1 MSRTGLARRLALI
14 GGVLLAGL
22 LLAGALTLA
31 FLNPRL
37 TTYVESAAFR
47 AEMEKATAKGLHF
60 PSGRYGPIK
69 RTGVLSA
76 ATDGFTAQEGRKAL
90 RTLEAHGIQA
100 KFNPWGV
107 FLRRW
112 QLDEVRIAG
121 GEVGIQVYEPK
132 PEPSPA
138 KPWYHV
144 FLPQR
149 VYLKRVESEP
159 ADVTWRLRGE
169 RAGFFGTRLL
179 ITPHGRDFNYQATGG
194 TLKMALIP
202 DLPLRDTR
210 LLITKKLLTLYNLD
224 LRSGETGR
232 IHAEGT
238 AGTGEDKSV
247 DFQIAFERLPLA
259 EWLPVSWKEHVEGEA
274 SGKIAWRGPN
284 PKLEKS
290 EGKATLRVEDGRV
303 VRLPAL
309 EKLAGLTGEKALERL
324 TLTEFAAE
332 VAWQFPKVEIKQLAL
347 EDKEKFRAEG
357 SVTIDESRL
366 GGAIELGIA
375 RSLLGWLPN
384 AEEVFPRERD
394 GYLWTTV
401 HLSGTLAAPAQDLSP
416 RIMEAIKSDPGT
428 AVKLFFRQAGEWL
441 EGFLDGD

>member
-1 MSRTGLARRLALI
+1 MSRAPPSARSWKRP
-14 GGVLLAGL
+14 
-22 LLAGALTLA
+22 
-31 FLNPRL
+31 PRKG
-37 TTYVESAAFR
+37 SIFR
-47 AEMEKATAKGLHF
+47 ADDFE
-60 PSGRYGPIK
+60 PIK
-69 RTGVLSA
+69 RTGALTA
-76 ATDGFTAQEGRKAL
+76 ATNGFTAQEGRKAL
-90 RTLEAHGIQA
+90 RSLDAHGIQA

-112 QLDEVRIAG
+112 QLDEVHIGG

-210 LLITKKLLTLYNLD
+210 LLITKTRLTLYNLD

-238 AGTGEDKSV
+238 AGTRRRQKRRFPD
-247 DFQIAFERLPLA
+247 
-259 EWLPVSWKEHVEGEA
+259 
-274 SGKIAWRGPN
+274 
-284 PKLEKS
+284 
-290 EGKATLRVEDGRV
+290 RV
-303 VRLPAL
+303 
-309 EKLAGLTGEKALERL
+309 
-324 TLTEFAAE
+324 
-332 VAWQFPKVEIKQLAL
+332 
-347 EDKEKFRAEG
+347 
-357 SVTIDESRL
+357 
-366 GGAIELGIA
+366 
-375 RSLLGWLPN
+375 
-384 AEEVFPRERD
+384 
-394 GYLWTTV
+394 
-401 HLSGTLAAPAQDLSP
+401 
-416 RIMEAIKSDPGT
+416 
-428 AVKLFFRQAGEWL
+428 
-441 EGFLDGD
+441 

>member
-1 MSRTGLARRLALI
+1 M
-14 GGVLLAGL
+14 LLVGL
-22 LLAGALTLA
+22 LLAGALALA

-37 TTYVESAAFR
+37 TTYVESATFR
-47 AEMEKATAKGLHF
+47 AEMAKATAKGLHF
-60 PSGRYGPIK
+60 PSGRYEPIK
-69 RTGVLSA
+69 RTGFLTA
-76 ATDGFTAQEGRKAL
+76 GTNGFTAQEGRKAL
-90 RTLEAHGIQA
+90 RSLDAHGIQA

-112 QLDEVRIAG
+112 QLDEVHIAG

-132 PEPSPA
+132 PDPSPA

-202 DLPLRDTR
+202 DLPLRDTH
-210 LLITKKLLTLYNLD
+210 LLITKTRLTLYNLD
-224 LRSGETGR
+224 LQSGEAGR

-238 AGTGEDKSV
+238 AGTRDDKSV
-247 DFQIAFERLPLA
+247 DFKIAFERLPIA
-259 EWLPVSWKEHVEGEA
+259 EWLPASWKEHIAGAA
-274 SGKIAWRGPN
+274 SGRIEWRGPN
-284 PKLEKS
+284 PKLEQS
-290 EGKATLRVEDGRV
+290 EGEATFRLDDGRL
-303 VRLPAL
+303 VRLPFL
-309 EKLAGLTGEKALERL
+309 EKLAGLTGEKEFERL
-324 TLTEFAAE
+324 TLEECSAE
-332 VAWQFPKVEIKQLAL
+332 VAWDFPNVKIKQLAL
-347 EDKEKFRAEG
+347 EDREKFRAEG
-357 SVTIDESRL
+357 AITIDQKRL
-366 GGAIELGIA
+366 DGAIELGVA
-375 RSLLGWLPN
+375 RPLLGWLPQ
-384 AEEVFPRERD
+384 AEAVFSRERD

-401 HLSGTLAAPAQDLSP
+401 HLSGTLAAPEEDLSP

-428 AVKLFFRQAGEWL
+428 AVKLFFRQLGEWL
-441 EGFLDGD
+441 EGAFDGE